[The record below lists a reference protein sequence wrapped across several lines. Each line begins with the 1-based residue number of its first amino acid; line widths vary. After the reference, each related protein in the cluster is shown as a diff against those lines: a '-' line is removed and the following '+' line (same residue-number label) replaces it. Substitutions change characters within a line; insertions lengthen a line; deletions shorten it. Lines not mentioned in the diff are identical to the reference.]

1 MSMASYCKYL
11 IFIAGAV
18 FLFSCKEKKKENQ
31 NTQENTDSVHIEY
44 VDSVYEIHNEYT
56 QIKTQLCDTIGFQD
70 LKYTNANTQIFSLNP
85 SDSTQKFL
93 FITEVDCAFP
103 AGNCGK
109 TIEVIERTGSNKY
122 KSMIKVCGKID
133 SIYLDNK
140 SLTYSTISNRKYNLD
155 FSGNKVKTNLL
166 SVHKMPV
173 EDLKAISKSLNVIEE
188 NLILKGEKTDNLDAI
203 PIVFEKRAIEPNIWI
218 YFYQLEFEGV
228 PYNFVF
234 LHQKE
239 KLKQQIGGKSIIS
252 IKNNGTSQI
261 ELVEKGEHGI
271 KIWKFNKKKKI
282 FSSNT

>member
-1 MSMASYCKYL
+1 MTMASYWKYL
-11 IFIAGAV
+11 VFIAGAV

-31 NTQENTDSVHIEY
+31 NTQQNTDSVHIEY

-85 SDSTQKFL
+85 NDSTQKFL

-109 TIEVIERTGSNKY
+109 TIEVIERAGSKY

-133 SIYLDNK
+133 SIYLDK
-140 SLTYSTISNRKYNLD
+140 KTLTYSTISNRKYNLD

-166 SVHKMPV
+166 SVHNMPV

-203 PIVFEKRAIEPNIWI
+203 PVVFEKTEIEPNIWVC
-218 YFYQLEFEGV
+218 YYQLAFEGV

-261 ELVEKGEHGI
+261 ELVEKAENGA
-271 KIWKFNKKKKI
+271 KIWKFNRKKKI